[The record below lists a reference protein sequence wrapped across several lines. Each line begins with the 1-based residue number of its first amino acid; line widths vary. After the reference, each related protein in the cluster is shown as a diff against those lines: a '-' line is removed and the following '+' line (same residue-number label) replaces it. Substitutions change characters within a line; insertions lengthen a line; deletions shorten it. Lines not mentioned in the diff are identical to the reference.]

1 MKQKLVSVL
10 VGGVLAV
17 NAGFASAQET
27 LTPAVVEQMNL
38 VNKLIALGD
47 ARKDPIL
54 LLAAASL
61 QKSMGEGTTLP
72 AKGMAADDVLTRAKS
87 FAVGRPDLIGV
98 ADELFTV
105 KPKAQW
111 RIDAVSGRSTYRN

>member
-1 MKQKLVSVL
+1 MKLKLFSVL
-10 VGGVLAV
+10 VGGVLAL
-17 NAGFASAQET
+17 NAGAVLAQAK
-27 LTPAVVEQMNL
+27 PAAAATDEMQM

-72 AKGMAADDVLTRAKS
+72 AKGMGVDDVLTRAKS

-98 ADELFTV
+98 ADELATV

>member
-1 MKQKLVSVL
+1 MKLKLFSVL
-10 VGGVLAV
+10 VGGVLAL
-17 NAGFASAQET
+17 NAGAVLAQAK
-27 LTPAVVEQMNL
+27 PAAAATDEMQM

-72 AKGMAADDVLTRAKS
+72 AKGMGVDDVLTRAKS
-87 FAVGRPDLIGV
+87 FAVGRPDRIGV
-98 ADELFTV
+98 ADELATV

>member
-1 MKQKLVSVL
+1 MKFKLVSVL
-10 VGGVLAV
+10 VGGVLAL
-17 NAGFASAQET
+17 NAGVALAQAK
-27 LTPAVVEQMNL
+27 PAAATVEEMQL

-61 QKSMGEGTTLP
+61 QKNMAEGTTLP
-72 AKGMAADDVLTRAKS
+72 AKGMGVDDVLTRAKS

-98 ADELFTV
+98 ADELSTV

-111 RIDAVSGRSTYRN
+111 RIDAVTGRSTYRN